1 MRVSAAV
8 NSEAMQGALL
18 CRRSL
23 NLSGLP
29 CWRSAGSGAFLRSA
43 GSRAVLKSADSGLA
57 GDCRRLSWMAL
68 CKLASSSDSRRAIC
82 KNAASS
88 AEELGATAKLGSLKL
103 AWTSCSSSHHCDSSM
118 ASSDA
123 PRPSTCQLNSRFRY
137 AKRGLS
143 LFLLFVFLAL
153 LERASR
159 QSTFSSLSSRGLLAT
174 DFAKPLRPE
183 HSSRWCRCPCLM
195 DQPLGSGSTTSRVSM
210 AGLGGRSWRTTAA
223 F

>member
-1 MRVSAAV
+1 MRTYSLAARAERSTACSQRVSFGAAPPIRITFCGNEAQAVSGTCTQAMRVSASV

-18 CRRSL
+18 CLRSP

-29 CWRSAGSGAFLRSA
+29 SWRSATSGAFLRSA
-43 GSRAVLKSADSGLA
+43 GSQAVWRSTDSGVA
-57 GDCRRLSWMAL
+57 GYCRRLSWMAL

-153 LERASR
+153 LE
-159 QSTFSSLSSRGLLAT
+159 LS
-174 DFAKPLRPE
+174 
-183 HSSRWCRCPCLM
+183 
-195 DQPLGSGSTTSRVSM
+195 
-210 AGLGGRSWRTTAA
+210 
-223 F
+223 

>member
-1 MRVSAAV
+1 
-8 NSEAMQGALL
+8 MQGALL
-18 CRRSL
+18 CLRSP

-29 CWRSAGSGAFLRSA
+29 SWRSATSGAFLRSA

-68 CKLASSSDSRRAIC
+68 CRLASSSDSWRAIC
-82 KNAASS
+82 KNAVSS
-88 AEELGATAKLGSLKL
+88 AEEMGATAKLVSLKL
-103 AWTSCSSSHHCDSSM
+103 AWARSSSFHHCASSM
-118 ASSDA
+118 ASADA
-123 PRPSTCQLNSRFRY
+123 PRPSTCRWSSRLRY
-137 AKRGLS
+137 ANRDLS
-143 LFLLFVFLAL
+143 FFLFFVFLAL